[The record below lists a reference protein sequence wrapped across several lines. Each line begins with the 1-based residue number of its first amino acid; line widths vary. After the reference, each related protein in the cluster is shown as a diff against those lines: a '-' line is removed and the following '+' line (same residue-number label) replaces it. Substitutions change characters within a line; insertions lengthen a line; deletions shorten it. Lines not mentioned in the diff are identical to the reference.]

1 MMRLW
6 DLLEETLVGL
16 LGLIALLVGLWQV
29 IGRYFDPANAIS
41 YAEEV
46 IVYLVIWA
54 IMIVSSQLVRRDGH
68 VRPDVVL
75 RLLPPRVLRW
85 VEMFN
90 CVAAIVFCGALVWYG
105 WQIVDTSLLIDEHSS
120 TDLQFPMWI
129 YYLSLPVGSALM
141 AVRYAIR
148 LARFAFYF
156 DPATM
161 TVGQMISHEVPS
173 GMELP
178 TADRR

>member
-1 MMRLW
+1 MKVW
-6 DLLEETLVGL
+6 DWVEETLVGL
-16 LGLIALLVGLWQV
+16 LGFIALAIGLWQV
-29 IGRYFDPANAIS
+29 VGRYFDPERAIS

-68 VRPDVVL
+68 VRPDLVL

-90 CVAAIVFCGALVWYG
+90 CLAAIVFCLALVWYG
-105 WQIVDTSLLIDEHSS
+105 WEIVDTALLIDEHSS

-148 LARFAFYF
+148 LVRFALYF

-161 TVGQMISHEVPS
+161 TVGHAIAEEAPS
-173 GMELP
+173 GIDL
-178 TADRR
+178 TALDRR